1 LDFSNQNR
9 GLVIRTEQNPR
20 EIPDWDKT
28 VVLNL
33 HAHEIDFKM
42 DERMFKEEGLPARG
56 RILMNRR
63 LAAISLFAFSLGL
76 LVAGC
81 QKSADQQSTPDANA
95 APSVAETAKNAV
107 KKAIEPKPLVVP
119 AETVIPVVLDETI
132 SSKTSKPGD
141 KFTATVESPIEIEGK
156 VAIPKGARA
165 DGVVREAKAA
175 GRFKGGAVLSLTLTS
190 IEVNGKNHELQTSAA
205 TMSSKGKGK
214 RTATMVGGGA
224 AGGAA
229 IGAIAGGGKG
239 AAIGALIGAA
249 AGTGGAGFTG
259 NRDITLRAETPL
271 DFKLLQPIDIKQ
283 K

>member
-1 LDFSNQNR
+1 MSM
-9 GLVIRTEQNPR
+9 
-20 EIPDWDKT
+20 K
-28 VVLNL
+28 
-33 HAHEIDFKM
+33 
-42 DERMFKEEGLPARG
+42 G
-56 RILMNRR
+56 R
-63 LAAISLFAFSLGL
+63 FSLIVVCFFCAGL

-81 QKSADQQSTPDANA
+81 QKSADQPSGSDANSS
-95 APSVAETAKNAV
+95 PSVAESAKTAV

-119 AETVIPVVLDETI
+119 ADTVLAVVLDQTI
-132 SSKTSKPGD
+132 SSKTTNAGE
-141 KFTATVESPIEIEGK
+141 KFSATVESPVEVDGK

-165 DGVVREAKAA
+165 SGIVKEAKAA
-175 GRFKGGAVLSLTLTS
+175 GRFKGGAVLALTLTS
-190 IEVNGKNHELQTSAA
+190 VTVNGRDYELQTSAP

-259 NRDITLRAETPL
+259 NRDITLAAETAL
-271 DFKLLQPIDIKQ
+271 DFKLLQPVDIKQ